1 MTVPI
6 ETGPAAGPAP
16 GPGEAPGKDTG
27 KDGALSGAW
36 RGVLRYA
43 LAKLGGALLS
53 IGMVVVATF
62 FLFRMIPGD
71 PAIAYT
77 RDVPL
82 TPDQLDLLRRQMGL
96 DRPLPEQFLDFVL
109 KALQGDLG
117 TSYEYRRPVAE
128 LIGERLGP
136 TLLLVGTGL
145 TVAVTLG
152 LWQGTRAAWNH
163 GGRLDRFSTG
173 ISLVLWS
180 VPTFW
185 LGLLLLMVF
194 AAGVGPIPGIFP
206 TRGMEDV
213 DAPGGPLYLLHV
225 AHHLVLPCITL
236 VAVVYAQYLVVMRS
250 SLLDEIGQDYVTT
263 ARAKGLRDA
272 EVRLRHAVPNAM
284 LPTVTLV
291 FLHIG
296 LVVQGAVTTET
307 VYSWP
312 GLGLLFYEAIKGPD
326 FAVMQG
332 TFMVL
337 CVAVIVMNTLA
348 DVLYHVLDP
357 RVRSA

>member
-1 MTVPI
+1 
-6 ETGPAAGPAP
+6 
-16 GPGEAPGKDTG
+16 
-27 KDGALSGAW
+27 
-36 RGVLRYA
+36 
-43 LAKLGGALLS
+43 
-53 IGMVVVATF
+53 
-62 FLFRMIPGD
+62 
-71 PAIAYT
+71 
-77 RDVPL
+77 
-82 TPDQLDLLRRQMGL
+82 MGL

-109 KALQGDLG
+109 RALRGDLG

-145 TVAVTLG
+145 VVAVTLG

-173 ISLVLWS
+173 ISLTLWS

-194 AAGVGPIPGIFP
+194 AAGVGPVPGIFP

-213 DAPGGPLYLLHV
+213 DAPDGPLYLLHV
-225 AHHLVLPCITL
+225 AHHLVLPCVTL

-272 EVRLRHAVPNAM
+272 EVRRRHAVPNAL

-357 RVRSA
+357 RVGSA

>member
-1 MTVPI
+1 MTAPLDT
-6 ETGPAAGPAP
+6 EPAAAPAAGPGDERSAY
-16 GPGEAPGKDTG
+16 
-27 KDGALSGAW
+27 

-43 LAKLGGALLS
+43 LAKAGGAVLS
-53 IGMVVVATF
+53 IGMVIVATF
-62 FLFRMIPGD
+62 FVFRLIPGD

-82 TPDQLDLLRRQMGL
+82 SPEQLDLLRHRMGL
-96 DRPLPEQFLDFVL
+96 DKPLMQQFLDFVL
-109 KALQGDLG
+109 RTIRLDFG
-117 TSYEYRRPVAE
+117 TSYEYKRPVID
-128 LIGERLGP
+128 LIGERVGP
-136 TLLLVGTGL
+136 TMVLVGTGL
-145 TVAVTLG
+145 VISVSLG
-152 LWQGTRAAWNH
+152 LWQGTRAAWKH
-163 GGRLDRFSTG
+163 GSRFDRVSTG

-206 TRGMEDV
+206 TRGMEDI
-213 DAPGGPLYLLHV
+213 DAPDGPLYLLHV
-225 AHHLVLPCITL
+225 AHHLVLPCLTL
-236 VAVVYAQYLVVMRS
+236 VAVVYAQYLLVMRS

-263 ARAKGLRDA
+263 ARAKGLRDD
-272 EVRLRHAVPNAM
+272 EVRRRHAVPNAL

-291 FLHIG
+291 FINIG
-296 LVVQGAVTTET
+296 FVVGGAVSVET

-332 TFMVL
+332 TFIVV
-337 CVAVIVMNTLA
+337 CTAVIIMNTLA
-348 DVLYHVLDP
+348 DVVYRVLDP